1 MIESVDNDKIKY
13 YKKLKTKKFIDIEN
27 KFLVEGFHLVD
38 EAIKRGI
45 VTELLLLKDV
55 KTNFDGEKTIVSEK
69 VMKSLTNMET
79 ISPVIAMC
87 TKFDENNNI
96 GKRIVILDGVQDP
109 GNAGTII
116 RNSVAFNADTVI
128 FSEDSVSV
136 YNDKVIRS
144 SQGMIFNINIVTKNI
159 NEVIKELKEKRI
171 KIIGTSLKNAKK
183 LSEIE
188 QLNSYAIIFGNE
200 GSGIKSEI
208 LNLCDELINIEMNN
222 TCESLNVGVSSG
234 IILYYLR

>member
-13 YKKLKTKKFIDIEN
+13 FRKLKTKKYIDIEN
-27 KFLVEGFHLVD
+27 KFLIEGFHLVD
-38 EAIKRGI
+38 EAIKKEI
-45 VTELLLLKDV
+45 VIELILLNDV
-55 KTNFDGEKTIVSEK
+55 KTNFDGKKTIVSEK
-69 VMKSLTNMET
+69 VMKTLSNMET
-79 ISPVIAMC
+79 IPPVIAVC
-87 TKFDENNNI
+87 KKFDEGKSI

-116 RNSVAFNADTVI
+116 RNSVAFNIDTVV

-144 SQGMIFNINIVTKNI
+144 SQGMVFNINIVTKDV
-159 NEVIKELKEKRI
+159 NEVIKDLKDKKI
-171 KIIGTSLKNAKK
+171 KVIGTSLKNAKE
-183 LSEIE
+183 LSEMKE
-188 QLNSYAIIFGNE
+188 LDSYAVIFGSE

-208 LNLCDELINIEMNN
+208 LNLCDELVNIEMNEK
-222 TCESLNVGVSSG
+222 CESLNVGVSSG